1 MTHAREGKGSDA
13 PALPTSTLCPA
24 SLQTYHR
31 PQYLDVLASVSSSN
45 TEGLPPVPLRAGS
58 AYPITGR
65 NGHKLQLAVPRNG
78 ANCNSRATLFAK
90 IPNKRKPLKL
100 DSKIHVDTRA
110 VCATLPATRAQLG
123 LGSRRQCSN
132 VADGAAGGGD
142 FACTGVGPCPLNSTL
157 GHEWWSSSTTSSIT
171 TATSPLRG
179 LVVARPSGAQ
189 SALSKSKRPDGPVR
203 APNLNRWSYNR
214 EYRTNAGPLRLPV
227 NTDPLS
233 NGAPRGGAWDQHPR
247 NARAARAHPL
257 AKSRAL
263 HVQHQS
269 VPPIN
274 IYCRATCVL

>member
-1 MTHAREGKGSDA
+1 M
-13 PALPTSTLCPA
+13 
-24 SLQTYHR
+24 
-31 PQYLDVLASVSSSN
+31 
-45 TEGLPPVPLRAGS
+45 
-58 AYPITGR
+58 
-65 NGHKLQLAVPRNG
+65 
-78 ANCNSRATLFAK
+78 
-90 IPNKRKPLKL
+90 
-100 DSKIHVDTRA
+100 
-110 VCATLPATRAQLG
+110 CATLPATRAQLG

-132 VADGAAGGGD
+132 GADGAAGGGD

-214 EYRTNAGPLRLPV
+214 EYRTNTKLRTSCFRSGSGLTYRAAAGPLRLPV